1 MTFYTDPVYNVNFFF
16 AKQRLFW
23 ILKVIF
29 FGENFLSRDLE
40 VGTSTVSSFCE
51 ATLYRVLKELFVS

>member
-16 AKQRLFW
+16 CEATIIFDTKSDIFW
-23 ILKVIF
+23 RI
-29 FGENFLSRDLE
+29 FLSRDLE
-40 VGTSTVSSFCE
+40 VGTSTVSSFCK